1 MYQAT
6 QSNKFWSVGDVVGT
20 FKYFKC
26 GRTVYTTRASLVT
39 KLTDLFPPREQS
51 VLQEKLQVAVMN
63 CLDINGN
70 FPVSKFL
77 DIVKKVESVTETP
90 LEHSSPSNSGDE
102 VQPIGLQHWCGPMTA
117 TNLSSSPSTSS
128 FIRTFTLLELGIFG
142 REGLKVLHSTA
153 NSEHQ
158 ILYLCWWLQSRWQ
171 QCLLWERPTTS
182 GHHWLGCPWSLW
194 RWTSAVKGC
203 STEISLNRHHSWIV
217 AAQSKSLEQN

>member
-26 GRTVYTTRASLVT
+26 GRTVYTRRALLVT
-39 KLTDLFPPREQS
+39 KLTDLFPPGEQS

-77 DIVKKVESVTETP
+77 DIVKKVELVTETP

-128 FIRTFTLLELGIFG
+128 FIFSPCWSWGYLGGRAWKCCTQLQTVNTKSCTSVGDCSQDDNNAYCERDQQLLDTID
-142 REGLKVLHSTA
+142 
-153 NSEHQ
+153 
-158 ILYLCWWLQSRWQ
+158 
-171 QCLLWERPTTS
+171 
-182 GHHWLGCPWSLW
+182 
-194 RWTSAVKGC
+194 
-203 STEISLNRHHSWIV
+203 
-217 AAQSKSLEQN
+217 